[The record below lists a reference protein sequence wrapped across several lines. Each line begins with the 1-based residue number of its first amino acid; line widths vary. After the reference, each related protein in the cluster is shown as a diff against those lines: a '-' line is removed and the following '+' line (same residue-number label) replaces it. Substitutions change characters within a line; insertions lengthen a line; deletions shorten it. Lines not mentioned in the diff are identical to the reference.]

1 MTRPLSKDMQV
12 VADILG
18 EEAVDKLINEFG
30 GVTVY
35 IPKPDSYTTEEVIKM
50 LRSCSMN
57 IKVAASR
64 LGLSQSKV
72 YAILKEYRK
81 QEIEKRQL
89 KLFEDD
95 KY

>member
-1 MTRPLSKDMQV
+1 MKQPLSKDMQV
-12 VADILG
+12 IAEILG
-18 EEAVDKLINEFG
+18 EEAVEKLINEFG

-35 IPKPDSYTTEEVIKM
+35 IPKPAAVTTEEVIKM

-57 IKVAASR
+57 VKVAASR

-72 YAILKEYRK
+72 YAILKEYRE

-89 KLFEDD
+89 KLFE
-95 KY
+95 

>member
-1 MTRPLSKDMQV
+1 MTRTLSKDMQV
-12 VADILG
+12 IAEIIGD
-18 EEAVDKLINEFG
+18 EAVEKLINEFG

-35 IPKPDSYTTEEVIKM
+35 IPKPDTYTTEEVVNM

-57 IKVAASR
+57 VKVTASR

-72 YAILKEYRK
+72 YAILKEYRE

-89 KLFEDD
+89 KLFDDD